1 MRSAMVPAGPPL
13 SFLLL
18 TAALLPL
25 LPVPAPG
32 AAPGPPALTDAEIEE
47 FLRGF
52 LGPGDGGDRDEDGTE
67 LGFGTDLTIGT
78 GTGE

>member
-1 MRSAMVPAGPPL
+1 MRSAMVPAGPPR
-13 SFLLL
+13 SCLLL

-32 AAPGPPALTDAEIEE
+32 ATPAPPALTDAEIEE

-52 LGPGDGGDRDEDGTE
+52 LGPGDGGDRHEDGTE
-67 LGFGTDLTIGT
+67 LLFHTHLDIGT